1 MFEAKRQA
9 NDDAKLQDQTGVN
22 ANNKKTLTEQEEIRI
37 EKTTSELANE
47 AENINLTNKLRE
59 KQLDIKDE
67 NLDET
72 YIAERNE
79 IETIDNNVKNKTTIR
94 EAIEAGTNCTK
105 RNS

>member
-1 MFEAKRQA
+1 LFEAKRQA

-37 EKTTSELANE
+37 EKTKSEIANE
-47 AENINLTNKLRE
+47 AENMDLTNELRK

-67 NLDET
+67 NLGEEFTADRAA
-72 YIAERNE
+72 IK
-79 IETIDNNVKNKTTIR
+79 TINNNVKNKTTIR